1 MEKETVK
8 KLIEYSEKLKL
19 PLSEKEIEI
28 IGEHFKKHPKANING
43 LKYVILDVNKR
54 KDLFVK
60 AYEELKA

>member
-1 MEKETVK
+1 MKKETVK

-28 IGEHFKKHPKANING
+28 IGEHFKKYPKANING